1 MKISFSRFG
10 MVTFWKKIRCSL
22 WTLFRFCGD
31 RLLCS
36 MSGGGG
42 PLMELVF
49 PLESP
54 SVAFPFR
61 NLHYQE
67 ILARGEEWLA
77 DWNWNFLPGP
87 HPTICQLLQTGGS
100 VLYHLSNLSLYLA
113 LPATILTLQ
122 SPYYT
127 ARLGVSSPP
136 VWERGMVRAS
146 PLRTVV
152 LSPRSLSPESLAQA
166 SATATTQSQS
176 LSLPLALFF
185 FCKT

>member
-1 MKISFSRFG
+1 MFPLDVVQVLWGLS
-10 MVTFWKKIRCSL
+10 SL
-22 WTLFRFCGD
+22 FHVGWW
-31 RLLCS
+31 
-36 MSGGGG
+36 G

-54 SVAFPFR
+54 SVAYPFR
-61 NLHYQE
+61 NLPYQE
-67 ILARGEEWLA
+67 ILARGESG
-77 DWNWNFLPGP
+77 LPTGIGTSFQDP
-87 HPTICQLLQTGGS
+87 ILPSASYYRQVGRCCTISLT
-100 VLYHLSNLSLYLA
+100 SLYLA
-113 LPATILTLQ
+113 LPATSLTLQ

-127 ARLGVSSPP
+127 ARLGESSPP

-152 LSPRSLSPESLAQA
+152 LSPRSLSLESLARA

-185 FCKT
+185 FLQNLVKLQFTSSN